1 MEKLKPGVI
10 EKSRVNRLRELRDR
24 RKLSQTEIGMLLG
37 GRSPAVVSRHENT
50 RKKIAHDTI
59 VKYAEKIY
67 KVDTYELFTRPGVPI
82 AVCNGIDPSLCRGS
96 NGTVSYT
103 TTQPIHARGRW
114 SEEWVNCTDYRYRSC
129 LARNLWQ
136 RLPMRVPARTNC

>member
-96 NGTVSYT
+96 DGTVIVHHYAAHSR
-103 TTQPIHARGRW
+103 AR
-114 SEEWVNCTDYRYRSC
+114 
-129 LARNLWQ
+129 
-136 RLPMRVPARTNC
+136 PMLGGVGQLH